1 MVCLVQNARLWRMIS
16 CSALIAGSSR
26 TWNAAE
32 LAPETSCTHP
42 WRVRDRWWICIRI
55 DTWCALSTY
64 LGNPGTLRMPRHG
77 KEGTTCYGR

>member
-1 MVCLVQNARLWRMIS
+1 M
-16 CSALIAGSSR
+16 
-26 TWNAAE
+26 
-32 LAPETSCTHP
+32 APETSCTHP
-42 WRVRDRWWICIRI
+42 GRVRDRWWICIRI